1 MPEEKQTISLTIEN
15 TKDLE
20 PLYATL
26 YRVAIEPD
34 AVTLMVSH
42 AVAGQTIS
50 SYALVMPPEHYKV
63 NSESVVNYFERLSA
77 LFTDVKASQESSFGL
92 YNPRVYY
99 GSLLDFA
106 HYGDTGQIR
115 MSWIDARIVAAIHSQ
130 GLDPKKVTAGRGVCM
145 FDCPIAM
152 QLGIIKKL
160 YMGL

>member
-1 MPEEKQTISLTIEN
+1 MPDKQTISLTIEN

-20 PLYATL
+20 PLYATQF
-26 YRVAIEPD
+26 RVAIEAD
-34 AVTLMVSH
+34 AVTLLVSH

-50 SYALVMPPEHYKV
+50 SYALIMPPENYKV
-63 NSESVVNYFERLSA
+63 NSDSVIGYFERLSA
-77 LFTDVKASQESSFGL
+77 LFPDIKGAQESSFGL

-106 HYGDTGQIR
+106 HYGETGQVR

-130 GLDPKKVTAGRGVCM
+130 GLDAKKVTAGRGVCM
-145 FDCPIAM
+145 FDCPLAVQM
-152 QLGIIKKL
+152 GIIKKL